1 MECREAQ
8 LAALSVQG
16 LHFGLRDSGRRLGS
30 VTCQAQLTEW
40 LTINMEGDEP
50 REPGAVR
57 NLEKRPL

>member
-30 VTCQAQLTEW
+30 VTCQAQAEW
-40 LTINMEGDEP
+40 LTVHMEGDEP

-57 NLEKRPL
+57 NLEKHPL